1 MQTVYHLQSC
11 SFSTSNT
18 KKKILFCLTA
28 LHSLLSFICEFE
40 RCRMG
45 CQYVT
50 QTTHVVCTISQL
62 IDGSWER
69 PTVPIYVDSKAR
81 SRGEVTHAHHCLAHS
96 QALRE
101 AQTQNTEHS
110 SASLYNLQPIQIQ
123 TQNDKTQTQIESR
136 HNWWR
141 TYACQFIEQ
150 PRCDHNNSDQPTAAR
165 FASKFYQAKKI
176 WH

>member
-1 MQTVYHLQSC
+1 M
-11 SFSTSNT
+11 
-18 KKKILFCLTA
+18 A

-40 RCRMG
+40 RCKMG
-45 CQYVT
+45 AANMSLRL
-50 QTTHVVCTISQL
+50 HLVCTISQL
-62 IDGSWER
+62 IDGSQER

-96 QALRE
+96 QVLRE
-101 AQTQNTEHS
+101 AQTQDTECS
-110 SASLYNLQPIQIQ
+110 PARFYNLQPLQMKVQVQ
-123 TQNDKTQTQIESR
+123 TQNDETQTQIESR

-150 PRCDHNNSDQPTAAR
+150 PRCDHNNSNQPTAAR

-176 WH
+176 RH